1 MGFIIKMLVLSD
13 ILKQIKMKYL
23 ILSILLTS
31 CSTSYLITSKEVNQK
46 GNTFRYQ
53 YQMNE
58 LNDTNSIKIDTDKNY
73 SLKDTVVFY
82 KY

>member
-1 MGFIIKMLVLSD
+1 MFSD

-58 LNDTNSIKIDTDKNY
+58 LNNTNSIRVDTDKNY
-73 SLKDTVVFY
+73 SLKDTIVFY